1 MLWPS
6 LLTAPTIINGGMID
20 AVCVSTPCELSEAA
34 SVDTSILS
42 GVVNLSAVSNHM
54 SSCV

>member
-42 GVVNLSAVSNHM
+42 GAVNLSAVSNHM